1 MREYGESG
9 IDAAAGAS
17 ADVAAVSD
25 LLLSLLFFE
34 DLSFLDF
41 LSAFSAFSCLRF
53 FFDGDDASSLCLFLR
68 LRSFSVSAT
77 PAGMGLESISIVST
91 AIVTAEQAVE
101 EMRGLV
107 RLVVGENREA
117 FFFTTFF
124 YSSAEELFGEG
135 GLQGGQIRTTNERRN
150 NE

>member
-17 ADVAAVSD
+17 VDAAVVSN
-25 LLLSLLFFE
+25 LLLSLFFFE

-77 PAGMGLESISIVST
+77 PAGTGFESISIVST
-91 AIVTAEQAVE
+91 AIVTAEPAVE

-107 RLVVGENREA
+107 RLVAGENREA
-117 FFFTTFF
+117 FFFFLL
-124 YSSAEELFGEG
+124 LF
-135 GLQGGQIRTTNERRN
+135 
-150 NE
+150 